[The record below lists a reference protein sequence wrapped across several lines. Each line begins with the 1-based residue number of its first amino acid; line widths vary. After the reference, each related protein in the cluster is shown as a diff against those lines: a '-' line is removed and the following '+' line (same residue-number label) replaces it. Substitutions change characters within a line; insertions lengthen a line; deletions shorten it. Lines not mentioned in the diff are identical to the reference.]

1 MSMSGSA
8 VTLADITSASWS
20 LMLDSTAGGGS
31 GSGIGQVVQGL
42 ADIAQCIAIILT
54 TIPGEDPFRPT
65 FGCDL
70 TQYIDRPLP
79 AVLPAIVGVV
89 TTAIETWEPRVTVLG
104 VTATPGGSAAPALI
118 TVSVT
123 WQVDLGATLAPGQ
136 SVIGGTG
143 PQTTTVGIGG

>member
-1 MSMSGSA
+1 MSSN
-8 VTLADITSASWS
+8 
-20 LMLDSTAGGGS
+20 STAGGGP
-31 GSGIGQVVQGL
+31 GSGIGYVVQAM
-42 ADIAQCIAIILT
+42 ADIGQCIAIILS

-89 TTAIETWEPRVTVLG
+89 TRAIETWEPRVTVLG
-104 VTATPGGSAAPALI
+104 VTATPGGAAAPAQI

-136 SVIGGTG
+136 SVIGGSG
-143 PQTTTVGIGG
+143 PQTTTVPVG

>member
-1 MSMSGSA
+1 MSGAA

-20 LMLDSTAGGGS
+20 LELDSTAGGDP

-42 ADIAQCIAIILT
+42 ADIGQCIAIILT

-65 FGCDL
+65 FGTDL
-70 TQYIDRPLP
+70 TQFIDRPLP

-89 TTAIETWEPRVTVLG
+89 TQAIETWEPRVTVLS
-104 VTATPGGSAAPALI
+104 VTAQAAGAANPGQIS
-118 TVSVT
+118 VSVT
-123 WQVDLGATLAPGQ
+123 WQVDLGATVAPGA

-143 PQTTTVGIGG
+143 PATITVPIG